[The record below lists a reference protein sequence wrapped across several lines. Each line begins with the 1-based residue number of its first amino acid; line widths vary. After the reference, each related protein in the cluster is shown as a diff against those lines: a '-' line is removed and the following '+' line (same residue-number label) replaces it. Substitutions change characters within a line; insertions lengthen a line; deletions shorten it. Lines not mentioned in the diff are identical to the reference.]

1 MVSVVDAAAL
11 WGLDTYQT
19 IDALKIQH
27 KGKRPVRVMTI
38 GPAGEKLVKFAS
50 ICNDKAHYFGRTGMG
65 AVMGSKNLKAVVV
78 RGSGKVAI
86 ADEDAYQ
93 AARNV
98 TLANIKETMIAA
110 SFHDLGTA
118 AAMDMGMLTG
128 DVPIKN
134 WTIGEDYEMAAAL
147 GGPAIHEKILKG
159 RNACFA
165 CPIGCKP
172 VVEVNHS
179 RYAVAKGPGPEYE
192 TCAAFGTMILV

>member
-1 MVSVVDAAAL
+1 MDAAAL

-98 TLANIKETMIAA
+98 TLAKIKR
-110 SFHDLGTA
+110 
-118 AAMDMGMLTG
+118 
-128 DVPIKN
+128 P
-134 WTIGEDYEMAAAL
+134 
-147 GGPAIHEKILKG
+147 
-159 RNACFA
+159 
-165 CPIGCKP
+165 
-172 VVEVNHS
+172 
-179 RYAVAKGPGPEYE
+179 
-192 TCAAFGTMILV
+192 